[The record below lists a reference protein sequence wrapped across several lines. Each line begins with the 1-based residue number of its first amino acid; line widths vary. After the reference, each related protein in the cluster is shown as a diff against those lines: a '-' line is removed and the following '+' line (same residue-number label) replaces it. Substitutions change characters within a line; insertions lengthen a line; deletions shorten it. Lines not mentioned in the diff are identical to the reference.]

1 MNVKQWCKSI
11 ELFTKID
18 SNKIFKFVSENKSSA
33 KEIPSLEEP
42 CVVVSTYTMISRK
55 EELRSEKARIFM
67 ENISK
72 TEWGLLV
79 LDEVQ
84 VAPAEVFKRAFL
96 NKTQSHCK
104 IGLTATLL
112 REDNKIE
119 DLQFYIG
126 PKLYEES
133 WIELTK

>member
-1 MNVKQWCKSI
+1 M
-11 ELFTKID
+11 D
-18 SNKIFKFVSENKSSA
+18 
-33 KEIPSLEEP
+33 EP
-42 CVVVSTYTMISRK
+42 CVVVSTYTMISRR
-55 EELRSEKARIFM
+55 EDLRSEKARKFM

-96 NKTQSHCK
+96 NKTKSHCK

>member
-1 MNVKQWCKSI
+1 
-11 ELFTKID
+11 
-18 SNKIFKFVSENKSSA
+18 
-33 KEIPSLEEP
+33 
-42 CVVVSTYTMISRK
+42 MISRK
-55 EELRSEKARIFM
+55 DELRSERAFEFM
-67 ENISK
+67 RNISQ
-72 TEWGLLV
+72 TEWGLLI

-84 VAPAEVFKRAFL
+84 VAPAEVFKKAFL
-96 NKTQSHCK
+96 TKTKSHCK

-133 WIELTK
+133 WIELTKQGFLAKVQCVEIRTEMPSCFM

>member
-1 MNVKQWCKSI
+1 M
-11 ELFTKID
+11 
-18 SNKIFKFVSENKSSA
+18 
-33 KEIPSLEEP
+33 
-42 CVVVSTYTMISRK
+42 
-55 EELRSEKARIFM
+55 
-67 ENISK
+67 
-72 TEWGLLV
+72 

-96 NKTQSHCK
+96 TKTKSHCK
-104 IGLTATLL
+104 LGLTATLL

-133 WIELTK
+133 WIELTKQGFLAKVQCVEIQVEMPKAFLHEYKRRAEYGGNMGIFLYTANPNKFLVV